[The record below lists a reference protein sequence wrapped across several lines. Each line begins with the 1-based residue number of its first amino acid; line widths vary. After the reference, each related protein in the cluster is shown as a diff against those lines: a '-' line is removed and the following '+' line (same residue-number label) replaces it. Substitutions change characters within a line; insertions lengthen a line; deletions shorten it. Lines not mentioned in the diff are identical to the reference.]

1 MKTIFFSLLLSIT
14 SFNLLAQIIPEWIRY
29 PSVSPD
35 GSTIAFVYQ
44 GDIYTVLLE
53 GGQAERLTFHP
64 EMDLQPVWSP
74 DGQEI
79 AFASERHGN
88 FDVFLMNAKG
98 GEATRLSYHS
108 NNEIPLNF
116 SADGQIIYFD
126 AHRIDDSENRE
137 YPATSHTELYSVP
150 VHGGGITQVFS
161 IPVKALSERDNSG
174 FLYEDMPGRE
184 DIWRKHHQS
193 AVTHDVWLFNRSES
207 SHTKLTDFEGEDR
220 NPVWNSDGTA
230 FYFLSERSG
239 TFNVYKK
246 NISGGQVEQLTF
258 FEIHPV
264 RFLSAGTLANV
275 GEILVFG
282 YHGELYTM
290 QLGQQPSKVPLT
302 IRTQQVI
309 SGQERI
315 IINGGVSEM
324 VISPNG

>member
-116 SADGQIIYFD
+116 SADGQIIYF
-126 AHRIDDSENRE
+126 EQNC
-137 YPATSHTELYSVP
+137 
-150 VHGGGITQVFS
+150 IT
-161 IPVKALSERDNSG
+161 
-174 FLYEDMPGRE
+174 
-184 DIWRKHHQS
+184 
-193 AVTHDVWLFNRSES
+193 
-207 SHTKLTDFEGEDR
+207 
-220 NPVWNSDGTA
+220 
-230 FYFLSERSG
+230 
-239 TFNVYKK
+239 
-246 NISGGQVEQLTF
+246 
-258 FEIHPV
+258 
-264 RFLSAGTLANV
+264 
-275 GEILVFG
+275 LVN
-282 YHGELYTM
+282 
-290 QLGQQPSKVPLT
+290 K
-302 IRTQQVI
+302 
-309 SGQERI
+309 
-315 IINGGVSEM
+315 
-324 VISPNG
+324 